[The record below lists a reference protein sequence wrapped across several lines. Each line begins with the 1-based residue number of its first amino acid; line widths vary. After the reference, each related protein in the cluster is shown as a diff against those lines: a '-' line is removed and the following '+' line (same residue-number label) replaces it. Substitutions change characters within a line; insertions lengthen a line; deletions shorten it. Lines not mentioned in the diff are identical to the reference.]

1 MKKVGTPWLLAMAPL
16 ILAMVSVPLAL
27 GLVEP
32 NAFYGVRIAATR
44 ASEAAWYRANHASG
58 VAGAAGGLVGFALN
72 LRVLRSSLPPL
83 RQIQACLAVL
93 VGLAA
98 LIAVTGIAAA

>member
-1 MKKVGTPWLLAMAPL
+1 
-16 ILAMVSVPLAL
+16 
-27 GLVEP
+27 
-32 NAFYGVRIAATR
+32 
-44 ASEAAWYRANHASG
+44 

-72 LRVLRSSLPPL
+72 LRVLRSSLPPP